1 MWDYTDRQDST
12 RISPDELKEAEI
24 DDSVRAVTKLKMK
37 SFVPKFFGTTT
48 FCKLNPHTELCQ
60 FSCLLKFSAFDNF
73 LVEFRQMMGCC
84 FI

>member
-1 MWDYTDRQDST
+1 MRDYTDHQDST

-24 DDSVRAVTKLKMK
+24 DDSVHAVTKLKKK
-37 SFVPKFFGTTT
+37 SFMPKFFSTAA
-48 FCKLNPHTELCQ
+48 FCKLKPRTEVCQ
-60 FSCLLKFSAFDNF
+60 FLWLLEFSAFDNF